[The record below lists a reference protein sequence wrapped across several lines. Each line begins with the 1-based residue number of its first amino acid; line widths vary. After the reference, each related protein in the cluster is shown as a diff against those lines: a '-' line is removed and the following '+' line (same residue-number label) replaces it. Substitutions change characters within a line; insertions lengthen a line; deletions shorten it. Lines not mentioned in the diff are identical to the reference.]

1 MSKANLCGCNEADK
15 SMEHHQNRLQD
26 YRRLRRFQCE
36 LCHNSEMS
44 VEQIETRYVKQ
55 RLREH
60 LSITPEKSYFYKELA
75 PARIKTDLGPVE
87 KVVDLLQN
95 VFSTIPR
102 RKRGRS
108 YKSVYRLV
116 LQQLQKYAMICFK
129 PERRGMGAVGWR

>member
-1 MSKANLCGCNEADK
+1 MSWPPTKDLKADK
-15 SMEHHQNRLQD
+15 
-26 YRRLRRFQCE
+26 
-36 LCHNSEMS
+36 
-44 VEQIETRYVKQ
+44 
-55 RLREH
+55 
-60 LSITPEKSYFYKELA
+60 ITPEKTYFYKELA